1 MRKKL
6 ASIVIVVLVMLD
18 VALAAAVVSPL
29 VMNLGTITVTNPPAP
44 NDVIVSATLGTVN
57 GTIHGNSVLFANS
70 NMTVGDVEPLTVN
83 VENTGNLASNIT
95 GILLSG
101 FVNDGSVITFD
112 DGNVYPLVMLSLT
125 SDSHPF
131 FTGSQKHVD
140 TAGRIEKFNKKF
152 KI

>member
-1 MRKKL
+1 MKKKF

-18 VALAAAVVSPL
+18 VALGAFAVSPL
-29 VMNLGTITVTNPPAP
+29 VVNLGTITVTNPPAP

-95 GILLSG
+95 GITITG
-101 FVNDGSVITFD
+101 NDTGVISID
-112 DGNVYPLVMLSLT
+112 DLNVYPVAVAVGATVALTFTVTAVMA
-125 SDSHPF
+125 
-131 FTGSQKHVD
+131 GSV
-140 TAGRIEKFNKKF
+140 TPSIAISWT
-152 KI
+152 